1 MQSTQQNKTS
11 SGGREDEH
19 TELEEKKNA
28 VKFKTC
34 ALKLK
39 KKKKSVKLNC
49 SLIQSSHVNDV
60 RAVVNTHSPT

>member
-1 MQSTQQNKTS
+1 MHRMQSTQQNKTS

-39 KKKKSVKLNC
+39 KKKVLS
-49 SLIQSSHVNDV
+49 
-60 RAVVNTHSPT
+60 